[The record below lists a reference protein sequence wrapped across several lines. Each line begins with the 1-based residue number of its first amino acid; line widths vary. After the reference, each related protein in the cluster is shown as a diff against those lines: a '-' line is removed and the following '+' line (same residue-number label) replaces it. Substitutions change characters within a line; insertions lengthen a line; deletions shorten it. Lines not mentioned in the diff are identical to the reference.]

1 MPSFVWMNWQKGDRV
16 MGSITISPI
25 GRHHWYEWIDRKE
38 TRSWEVLRSV
48 QLDAIIGMNELTER
62 RQGHGKYYDQSS
74 WTPPLVRMNW
84 QKGDKVMGSIT
95 ISPVG
100 CHHLYEWIDRKETG
114 SWEVLW
120 SVQLDGIICMNELT
134 ERRQGHG
141 KYYDQ
146 SFECESFVC
155 ESSWPLC
162 RKDGSR
168 PVCVCVCVCVHGCKP
183 LVFPST
189 MHATLFYHCD
199 NFQPQ
204 RPTSPAVDSN
214 TDFFVLIS
222 HFALEWNDENLDGHH

>member
-1 MPSFVWMNWQKGDRV
+1 MYDKLLKPQQSFLITLYMLMLGLRIKWRERDVHIRESGG
-16 MGSITISPI
+16 GSKLDGRIRIALV
-25 GRHHWYEWIDRKE
+25 GRHNWYEWIDRKE
-38 TRSWEVLRSV
+38 TRSWEVLQSV
-48 QLDAIIGMNELTER
+48 QLDA
-62 RQGHGKYYDQSS
+62 
-74 WTPPLVRMNW
+74 
-84 QKGDKVMGSIT
+84 
-95 ISPVG
+95 
-100 CHHLYEWIDRKETG
+100 
-114 SWEVLW
+114 
-120 SVQLDGIICMNELT
+120 IICMNELT